1 MKTNSLRKI
10 VKARLKTVCE
20 RVYSRRASKDA
31 MYPHVVYSFKT
42 VNLSDAKRDDVI
54 LEIDIWHR
62 RTNSGT
68 EIAEIEDL
76 ADLIEGLF
84 NCKNLPQ
91 EDILP
96 TFYCEARTEIED
108 EDKDI
113 EHRKIQIQIQN
124 YER

>member
-1 MKTNSLRKI
+1 MKTNSLRKL
-10 VKARLKTVCE
+10 VRARLETVC
-20 RVYSRRASKDA
+20 RNVYFKRASKDA
-31 MYPHVVYSFKT
+31 LYPHIVYSFRNI
-42 VNLSDAKRDDVI
+42 NLSDYHRDDLI

-62 RTNSGT
+62 RTDTGA

-76 ADLIEGLF
+76 ADSVEGLF
-84 NCKNLPQ
+84 RFQNLPQ

-96 TFYCEARTEIED
+96 TFYSNTRIVVED

-113 EHRKIQIQIQN
+113 EHRLIQVQVQN

>member
-1 MKTNSLRKI
+1 MKTNSLRKL
-10 VKARLKTVCE
+10 VASRLKTICS
-20 RVYSRRASKDA
+20 RVYFKRASKDA
-31 MYPHVVYSFKT
+31 MYPHIVYSFKT
-42 VNLSDAKRDDVI
+42 VNLNDIQRDDVM

-62 RTNSGT
+62 RTDSGA

-76 ADLIEGLF
+76 ADLVETLF
-84 NCKNLPQ
+84 NCQNLPQ

-96 TFYCEARTEIED
+96 TFYRSSRTEVED

-113 EHRKIQIQIQN
+113 EHRVLQIQIQN